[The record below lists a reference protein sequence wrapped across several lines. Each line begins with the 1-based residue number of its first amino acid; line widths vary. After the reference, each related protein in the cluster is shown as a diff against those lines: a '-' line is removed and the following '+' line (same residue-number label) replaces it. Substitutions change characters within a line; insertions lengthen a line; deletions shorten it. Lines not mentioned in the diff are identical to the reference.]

1 MIRPRDVLDFWFG
14 AGPEKW
20 FTKSDAFDAE
30 IRRRFGE
37 THAQAAEGKLDG
49 WAVDAQGS
57 LALILVLDQFSRNLW
72 RNDHRAFAQDQKALG
87 LADEA
92 VRRRYDVETPVT
104 ARKWFYMPYMHAED
118 LAAQERGL
126 IYFAQRLDDPRVARL
141 RAWCETEGARLRP
154 VFERRRAEGEVRE
167 CHGDLHLANAV
178 VLGEEVT
185 AFDCIEFD
193 PDLRWIDVQS
203 EVAFLA
209 MDLMAHARGDLAFRF
224 LDAWLAR
231 SGDYE
236 GVPVLRYYLV
246 YRALDPR
253 VRLS

>member
-20 FTKSDAFDAE
+20 FAKSDAFDAE

-37 THAQAAEGKLDG
+37 AHAQAAEGKLDG

-126 IYFAQRLDDPRVARL
+126 TYFAQRLDDP
-141 RAWCETEGARLRP
+141 ETMKFAVEHADII
-154 VFERRRAEGEVRE
+154 RRFGRFPHR
-167 CHGDLHLANAV
+167 NAV
-178 VLGEEVT
+178 LGRETTPEE
-185 AFDCIEFD
+185 
-193 PDLRWIDVQS
+193 QS
-203 EVAFLA
+203 
-209 MDLMAHARGDLAFRF
+209 F
-224 LDAWLAR
+224 LDAGGFA
-231 SGDYE
+231 G
-236 GVPVLRYYLV
+236 
-246 YRALDPR
+246 
-253 VRLS
+253 

>member
-37 THAQAAEGKLDG
+37 AHAQAAAGKLDS
-49 WAVDAQGS
+49 WAADAQGS

-72 RNDHRAFAQDQKALG
+72 RNDHRAFTQDQKALG

-126 IYFAQRLDDPRVARL
+126 TYFAQRLDDP
-141 RAWCETEGARLRP
+141 ETMKFAVEHADII
-154 VFERRRAEGEVRE
+154 RRFGRFPHR
-167 CHGDLHLANAV
+167 NAV
-178 VLGEEVT
+178 LGRETTPEE
-185 AFDCIEFD
+185 
-193 PDLRWIDVQS
+193 QS
-203 EVAFLA
+203 
-209 MDLMAHARGDLAFRF
+209 F
-224 LDAWLAR
+224 LD
-231 SGDYE
+231 E
-236 GVPVLRYYLV
+236 GGF
-246 YRALDPR
+246 AG
-253 VRLS
+253 